1 MTIYTGAYV
10 GARSCTSGP
19 QPGAWG
25 ALDYY
30 LSAYKSK
37 GAVSDGIYN
46 CRSVR
51 GGRTT
56 SIHGEGRAI
65 DMGVRPA
72 SQSWA
77 TALANAIVA
86 MSKELGVQCVIW
98 NRRIWSSAYPH
109 SGWRAYHGVDPH
121 TLHLH
126 VELTWA
132 SARQGRAEAAKK
144 WAKVLGGI
152 KPGDVKIGGGG
163 GSSNTYVEI
172 KGDQLIKLYTKG
184 EPVKNWQKRALGYTG
199 KAADG
204 YFGPDSVADT
214 KKLQKQIGLKGKDVD
229 GMVGPKTREAWSKAG
244 EPKLKAS
251 KNTTPKKGKAP
262 TGPKYAFPYKE
273 KGAYI
278 GPKSGPNRSHSGI
291 GGRKTAGVLD
301 STWNKRF
308 VNALIRRGWNAK
320 KGGTYLTKYGNDGKY
335 GSELA
340 ALIKAF
346 QKDQGLAVDGL
357 AGKSTWDAA
366 FNNPIT

>member
-98 NRRIWSSAYPH
+98 NRKIWSSQYPH
-109 SGWRAYHGVDPH
+109 SGWRSYSGVDPH

-132 SARQGRAEAAKK
+132 SARQGRAAAAKK
-144 WAKVLGGI
+144 WAKVLGGV
-152 KPGDVKIGGGG
+152 KPGDVVIGGGG
-163 GSSNTYVEI
+163 GGNTYKTITGKTPLV
-172 KGDQLIKLYTKG
+172 KLYTKG
-184 EPVKNWQKRALGYTG
+184 EPVKRAQKAVGVKADGYWGPASVAAAKKWQKANGL
-199 KAADG
+199 AADG
-204 YFGPDSVADT
+204 M
-214 KKLQKQIGLKGKDVD
+214 IGDKSWAVINGGKAKPA
-229 GMVGPKTREAWSKAG
+229 PKPKA
-244 EPKLKAS
+244 
-251 KNTTPKKGKAP
+251 GKAP
-262 TGPKYAFPYKE
+262 KFPWPS
-273 KGAYI
+273 GHYI
-278 GPKSGPNRSHSGI
+278 GPKSGPTRSHSGAVAAD
-291 GGRKTAGVLD
+291 RPA
-301 STWNKRF
+301 
-308 VNALIRRGWNAK
+308 IRQWQNQMKKRGW
-320 KGGTYLTKYGNDGKY
+320 GGIGKADGLYGPK
-335 GSELA
+335 LQKVA
-340 ALIKAF
+340 RQF
-346 QKDQGLAVDGL
+346 QKEKGLSVDGL
-357 AGKSTWDAA
+357 VGAATWRAA
-366 FNNPIT
+366 WEEKVT